1 MEGALL
7 TGSGAGEKV
16 RKSGDRTGNLL
27 RLFRRKCVEQ
37 ELWKGLVEER
47 KTIGRETAGTSSVC
61 SRESNGRSELLSAF
75 HSAFTRS
82 KPPALFWRFLK
93 HSGGRSFIAVQFFSV
108 FLEVL
113 GSF

>member
-47 KTIGRETAGTSSVC
+47 KTIGEDN
-61 SRESNGRSELLSAF
+61 E
-75 HSAFTRS
+75 
-82 KPPALFWRFLK
+82 
-93 HSGGRSFIAVQFFSV
+93 
-108 FLEVL
+108 EV
-113 GSF
+113 

>member
-82 KPPALFWRFLK
+82 KPPDLF
-93 HSGGRSFIAVQFFSV
+93 GGS
-108 FLEVL
+108 
-113 GSF
+113 